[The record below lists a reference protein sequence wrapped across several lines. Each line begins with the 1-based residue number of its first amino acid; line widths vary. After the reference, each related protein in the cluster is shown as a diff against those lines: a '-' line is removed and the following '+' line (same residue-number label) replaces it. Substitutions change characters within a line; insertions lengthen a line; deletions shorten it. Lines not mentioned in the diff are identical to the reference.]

1 MVEIQDRFM
10 RIGYDFKVFPAD
22 TNCLFDVFEDQESK
36 FARWERESGE
46 IVPKLAQ
53 KARDFFTDSHKK
65 ITDMINSGDILAETH
80 KKLTE
85 KIKDINLK
93 DFGINF

>member
-1 MVEIQDRFM
+1 M
-10 RIGYDFKVFPAD
+10 
-22 TNCLFDVFEDQESK
+22 
-36 FARWERESGE
+36 
-46 IVPKLAQ
+46 PKLAQ